1 MRVEHLLK
9 HFGRLSLYGLAG
21 WALACPLSAQAT
33 NTNVTVSDGANSL
46 AFTPNAVKI
55 NVHDQVTWIWGGTH
69 PHSTTSSSTPS
80 LWDSGVKTAPTPSF
94 SFTFTS
100 SGSYP
105 YFCVIHGFTGS
116 VTVQATNVPPSVA
129 ITSPTN
135 GASFIA
141 PANVTIQAAASD
153 SDGSVTNVQFL
164 DGVTSLGHASSSPY
178 SISANLALGSHTLTA
193 VASDNLGATTTS
205 SNVLIKVV
213 TPVQIIL
220 SSPKRV
226 SASAFQFDYSAD
238 PGLSYVVLRSGG
250 LPGFTAISTNTA
262 TTNTV
267 NFLDNSATE
276 TVNFYRVHLLPNP

>member
-1 MRVEHLLK
+1 VASDNL
-9 HFGRLSLYGLAG
+9 G
-21 WALACPLSAQAT
+21 AT
-33 NTNVTVSDGANSL
+33 KTSVLVTVTVISNS
-46 AFTPNAVKI
+46 P
-55 NVHDQVTWIWGGTH
+55 
-69 PHSTTSSSTPS
+69 
-80 LWDSGVKTAPTPSF
+80 PTVS
-94 SFTFTS
+94 
-100 SGSYP
+100 
-105 YFCVIHGFTGS
+105 
-116 VTVQATNVPPSVA
+116 

-153 SDGSVTNVQFL
+153 SDGSVTNVQLF
-164 DGVTSLGHASSSPY
+164 DGVTSLGNATSSPY
-178 SISANLALGSHTLTA
+178 SFSANLALGSHTLTA

-220 SSPKRV
+220 SSPKRI
-226 SASAFQFDYSAD
+226 SASALQFDYSAD

-267 NFLDNSATE
+267 NFLDNSATGA
-276 TVNFYRVHLLPNP
+276 VNFYRVHLLPNP